1 MDSPATLPLGNRF
14 DPATVPMSTEPQPS
28 VPAGAVPLRTD
39 PQRTDRFEELRF
51 RFTGTG
57 REYFGI
63 WFTNIALTF
72 MTLGIYSAWAKVR
85 RVEYVYR
92 NTLFGGSGA
101 EGSSVG
107 AAFQYLA
114 DPLAILRG
122 RLVAAVLIA
131 AYATY
136 GYFPAWIAI
145 LVLGALAAVFPW
157 LMWSGLRFRAART
170 RHRGQRFHFDGTL
183 QQAYSMILPAVLIF
197 IGPGLVFAAVAG
209 SNLEGW
215 IATHTAA
222 FFIVSFGPWL
232 LAPWVHARY
241 RRWLADHTVWG
252 SLRFSNTVPTRSYY
266 GLYMKAVFLLIGAAF
281 LGGLLFAVMLGA
293 AKAMGGGRYWEAL
306 PFIFGILLGW
316 GIFMPY
322 ITARLQKLNWQW
334 TFLGEEAFN
343 CDLKARRLIGLQL
356 KNLVLLFLTLGLWR
370 PFGWIAVVKMRVES
384 LWWHGDA
391 GAVLARA
398 ALPQGSTAG
407 SESAEFFG
415 ADMGF

>member
-1 MDSPATLPLGNRF
+1 MDSPATMPLGNRL
-14 DPATVPMSTEPQPS
+14 DPPTVPLGTEPPPS
-28 VPAGAVPLRTD
+28 AGAAAVP
-39 PQRTDRFEELRF
+39 QGEDRFEELRF

-101 EGSSVG
+101 AGTSVA

-122 RLVAAVLIA
+122 RVVAAVLIV
-131 AYATY
+131 AYVTY
-136 GYFPAWIAI
+136 GYFPAWVAI

-197 IGPGLVFAAVAG
+197 IGPALVFAAVAG
-209 SNLEGW
+209 SDLEGW
-215 IATHTAA
+215 IVTHTAVA
-222 FFIVSFGPWL
+222 FIVSFGPWL

-241 RRWLADHTVWG
+241 RRWIADHTVWG

-266 GLYMKAVFLLIGAAF
+266 ALYFKALLFLFAASLFFAMLVGLLLIPFGALIGKTGNAF
-281 LGGLLFAVMLGA
+281 GLVVGV
-293 AKAMGGGRYWEAL
+293 
-306 PFIFGILLGW
+306 LLGW
-316 GIFMPY
+316 CVFTPY
-322 ITARLQKLNWQW
+322 LIARLQKLNWQW
-334 TFLGEEAFN
+334 TFLGEQAFN
-343 CDLKARRLIGLQL
+343 CDLQASALIRLYL
-356 KNLVLLFLTLGLWR
+356 KNLMLLFLTIGLWR
-370 PFGWIAVVKMRVES
+370 PFGWIAVVKMRMES
-384 LWWHGDA
+384 IWWHGDA

-398 ALPQGSTAG
+398 AQEQGSTAG